1 MSIII
6 NALDIVD
13 SNGVGLTQSIDN
25 FKSNRQLNQ
34 SVYTDEPVA
43 GLAKFDSVIDNETL
57 DNELKQ
63 YGFGETFNPRQ
74 VKLAVLTALRACKG
88 LKLPEN
94 TVVIGTTLEG
104 SSEAKGEVH
113 KSFEAKKPRI
123 GPRLCAT
130 GTSSTICTTISR
142 TLKITGPSFMLTQAC
157 SGFITALD
165 IASKFLQSRTCDVAL
180 VVGVESTTPI
190 SAYIFKSTGVY
201 TTSAIMPFDVK
212 RTGMAL
218 GEGAVCYVITREDSA
233 QQQVATIKKISLYN
247 DFYNLTSPN
256 PDGSAASFLLNELGA
271 FENKVDSIN
280 CHATSTKVGDD
291 IELKALDA
299 LPYSTNV
306 FGLKGSLG
314 HTLAA
319 SAGIEAAYSI
329 MGMTEGWIPYTS
341 STTEPLPSKHTI
353 VLDKI
358 KEQTNNNFI
367 KLSFGFGGVSAGML
381 VEK

>member
-1 MSIII
+1 MSIVI
-6 NALDIVD
+6 NSLDIVD
-13 SNGVGLTQSIDN
+13 ANGISLSESVAN
-25 FKSNRQLNQ
+25 FKNSTHTNQ
-34 SVYTDEPVA
+34 STYSDEPVA
-43 GLAKFDSVIDNETL
+43 GLVKFDSTISDQRL
-57 DNELKQ
+57 DNELKLQ
-63 YGFGETFNPRQ
+63 GFVETFTTRQ
-74 VKLAVLTALRACKG
+74 VKLAVLAALRACKD
-88 LKLPEN
+88 LKLPQN
-94 TVVIGTTLEG
+94 TAVIGTTLEG
-104 SSEAKGEVH
+104 SSEAKSEVH

-165 IASKFLQSRTCDVAL
+165 IATKFLESGSCEVAL

-201 TTSAIMPFDVK
+201 TTTSVMPFDVN

-218 GEGAVCYVITREDSA
+218 GEGAVCYVVTREDSA
-233 QQQVATIKKISLYN
+233 QKRIAAIKKISLYN

-256 PDGSAASFLLNELGA
+256 PDGSAATFLLKELGA
-271 FENKVDSIN
+271 FDNKIDSIN

-299 LPYSTNV
+299 LPYSTNL

-329 MGMTEGWIPYTS
+329 AGMHEGWIPYTS
-341 STTEPLPSKHTI
+341 STTEPLLSKHTI

-358 KEQTNNNFI
+358 KEQANSNFI